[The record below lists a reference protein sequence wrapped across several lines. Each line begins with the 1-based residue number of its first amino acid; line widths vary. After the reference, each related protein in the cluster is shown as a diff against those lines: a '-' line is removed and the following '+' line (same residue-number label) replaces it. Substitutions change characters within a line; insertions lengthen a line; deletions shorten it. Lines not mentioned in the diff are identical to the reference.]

1 LSLRLADPPSFEI
14 RSPAVRRVDPSLD
27 PEEERDRELMSRIR
41 SGDKDAFRS
50 LFRRYAPTAMALAR
64 RVLRQPNL
72 AEETV
77 QEAFLAV
84 WKSPE
89 RFDPTRGSVRAWLMS
104 AVHHRAVDLI
114 RREEA
119 QRRRSQEAGADPRV
133 EPSDDPGVSV
143 VEDVSLMQ
151 ARVEV
156 RRALEALPEAQ
167 RRVVELMYFDGYTQ
181 TRIAELLGLPL
192 GTVKSRSLLGMRRL
206 RGVLLGMER

>member
-1 LSLRLADPPSFEI
+1 
-14 RSPAVRRVDPSLD
+14 
-27 PEEERDRELMSRIR
+27 MSRIR

-64 RVLRQPNL
+64 RVLRRANL

-77 QEAFLAV
+77 QETFLSL

-89 RFDPTRGSVRAWLMS
+89 RFDPARGSVRAWVMS
-104 AVHHRAVDLI
+104 AVHHRAVDQV

-119 QRRRSQEAGADPRV
+119 QQRRSQEAGADPRV
-133 EPSDDPGVSV
+133 HSDDPGVSV
-143 VEDVSLMQ
+143 VEEVTLMQ

-156 RRALEALPEAQ
+156 RRALEGLPEAQ